1 MYSIYGMHH
10 CFNVSSQGEGAAVL
24 VRALVPTTGLEV
36 MRRRRRRREDREM
49 RDTDL
54 CSGPAKL
61 CQAMGITKQ

>member
-1 MYSIYGMHH
+1 MYSIYGIHC

-24 VRALVPTTGLEV
+24 VRALVPMAGLEA
-36 MRRRRRRREDREM
+36 MRGRRGRREGREM